1 MDKNK
6 YNDMLQKMTLEIRN
20 QYETATSKVMGEME
34 TQELNDMLN
43 LFFCEEM

>member
-1 MDKNK
+1 MDKDK

-20 QYETATSKVMGEME
+20 QYETVTSKAMGEME